1 MLKYKHAGTEVYAD
15 WYQSLCIDISKF
27 IMVDIEIYA
36 ELYSSL
42 PMIKLKFIKSDVE
55 V

>member
-1 MLKYKHAGTEVYAD
+1 M
-15 WYQSLCIDISKF
+15 DISKF